1 MTEAHKKGLDAGL
14 VGNDLENCCRKET
27 TCGQCQK
34 SKLYHRIRKQ
44 CINDYKQ
51 APKKE
56 VAQGMAHIP
65 TMDFKVFDEVELETA
80 IAHILKECKDCKE
93 DHTEDCIINVIRS
106 CYEVG
111 LLGDVQPYEGSA
123 LQYLMYI
130 KENFP
135 DKSLQ
140 IADSL
145 QELIR
150 YSQYRKVKYLAGTA
164 NETQPHDILPSCGCL
179 RG

>member
-34 SKLYHRIRKQ
+34 SNCIIGYGKQ

-140 IADSL
+140 IADL
-145 QELIR
+145 
-150 YSQYRKVKYLAGTA
+150 YR
-164 NETQPHDILPSCGCL
+164 S
-179 RG
+179 

>member
-1 MTEAHKKGLDAGL
+1 MRTMSE
-14 VGNDLENCCRKET
+14 E
-27 TCGQCQK
+27 Q
-34 SKLYHRIRKQ
+34 LYHRIRKTVHHRLPRR
-44 CINDYKQ
+44 D
-51 APKKE
+51 

-80 IAHILKECKDCKE
+80 IAHILKECKGCKE
-93 DHTEDCIINVIRS
+93 EHTEDCIINVIRS

-130 KENFP
+130 KEHFP

-140 IADSL
+140 IASL
-145 QELIR
+145 
-150 YSQYRKVKYLAGTA
+150 YT
-164 NETQPHDILPSCGCL
+164 N
-179 RG
+179 

>member
-1 MTEAHKKGLDAGL
+1 MAESHKKGLNAGL
-14 VGNDLENCCRKET
+14 VENDLENCCRQET

-34 SKLYHRIRKQ
+34 NNCIIGYGKQ
-44 CINDYKQ
+44 CITAYKQ
-51 APKKE
+51 APRRD

-80 IAHILKECKDCKE
+80 IAHILKECKGCKE
-93 DHTEDCIINVIRS
+93 EHTEDCIINVLRS
-106 CYEVG
+106 SYEVG

-130 KENFP
+130 KEHFP

-140 IADSL
+140 IASL
-145 QELIR
+145 
-150 YSQYRKVKYLAGTA
+150 YT
-164 NETQPHDILPSCGCL
+164 N
-179 RG
+179 

>member
-1 MTEAHKKGLDAGL
+1 MSEVHKKGLDAGL
-14 VGNDLENCCRKET
+14 VGNDLEMCCRKET

-34 SKLYHRIRKQ
+34 ENCIIGYGKQ
-44 CINDYKQ
+44 CISSY
-51 APKKE
+51 KKE
-56 VAQGMAHIP
+56 PRKEVLDGMEKIP

-93 DHTEDCIINVIRS
+93 DHTENCIINVIRS

-123 LQYLMYI
+123 LQYLMYL

-135 DKSLQ
+135 EKSLQ
-140 IADSL
+140 IADF
-145 QELIR
+145 
-150 YSQYRKVKYLAGTA
+150 YNT
-164 NETQPHDILPSCGCL
+164 
-179 RG
+179 

>member
-1 MTEAHKKGLDAGL
+1 MAEEHKKGLDAGL

-27 TCGQCQK
+27 TCGQ
-34 SKLYHRIRKQ
+34 S
-44 CINDYKQ
+44 
-51 APKKE
+51 PKKE

-140 IADSL
+140 IADL
-145 QELIR
+145 
-150 YSQYRKVKYLAGTA
+150 YR
-164 NETQPHDILPSCGCL
+164 S
-179 RG
+179 